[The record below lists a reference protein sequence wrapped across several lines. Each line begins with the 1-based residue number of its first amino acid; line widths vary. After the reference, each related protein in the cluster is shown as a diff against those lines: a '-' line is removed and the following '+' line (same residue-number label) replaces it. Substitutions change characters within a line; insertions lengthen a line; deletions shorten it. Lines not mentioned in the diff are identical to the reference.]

1 MSTYSEAKVHLDSD
15 TKEVKINSGNG
26 ADTNEDSENIEFN
39 SGNGVCSDRDT
50 QGVEFNIGNGV
61 CSQQGKENS
70 NDYKCISDLID
81 DYIRGME
88 FSTEGEAITFYTLY
102 AHLHGFAIRKDEVK
116 RDRGN
121 NIVLRQLL
129 CNKEGISDGYLRPTM
144 QTGCG
149 AKLRIVYDIV
159 RKKYR
164 VSVFN
169 PTHNHDL
176 TP

>member
-1 MSTYSEAKVHLDSD
+1 MK
-15 TKEVKINSGNG
+15 
-26 ADTNEDSENIEFN
+26 
-39 SGNGVCSDRDT
+39 
-50 QGVEFNIGNGV
+50 
-61 CSQQGKENS
+61 
-70 NDYKCISDLID
+70 
-81 DYIRGME
+81 
-88 FSTEGEAITFYTLY
+88 FSTEGEAITFNTLY

>member
-50 QGVEFNIGNGV
+50 QGVEFNIGNGA

-81 DYIRGME
+81 DYIRGMK
-88 FSTEGEAITFYTLY
+88 FSTEGEAITFNTLY

-159 RKKYR
+159 RKK
-164 VSVFN
+164 
-169 PTHNHDL
+169 
-176 TP
+176 